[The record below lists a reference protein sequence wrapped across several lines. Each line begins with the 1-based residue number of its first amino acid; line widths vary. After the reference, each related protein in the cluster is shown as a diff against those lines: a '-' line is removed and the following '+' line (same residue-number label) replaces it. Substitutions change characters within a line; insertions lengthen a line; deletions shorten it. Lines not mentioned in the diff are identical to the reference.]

1 MATPPMRPAPLPIR
15 FEDLLPVFLL
25 LVDDR
30 GVVAVA
36 KVPDVDQFLDVS
48 RDGLAL
54 AGLGPR
60 TCASPRQRD
69 PLPRRAEHA
78 TIVAELQNHCSRT
91 AHEERKLSERSVLSN
106 A

>member
-1 MATPPMRPAPLPIR
+1 MLSRTPPDQVRGY
-15 FEDLLPVFLL
+15 LLPVFLL
-25 LVDDR
+25 LVDDQ

-54 AGLGPR
+54 AGLGPALAR
-60 TCASPRQRD
+60 HRVNGSFATKG
-69 PLPRRAEHA
+69 EHA
-78 TIVAELQNHCSRT
+78 TIVAELQNHCGRT
-91 AHEERKLSERSVLSN
+91 AHKERKLSERSVLGN